1 MQHDVNSPAKTVVGT
16 PVYMAPEIILAAK
29 HYDAKV
35 SQQTHCRFL
44 HGVLRASA
52 PRRCCIGSSL
62 PVMTTSSAPLV
73 RCQQLAATAFDH
85 LPVPPCL
92 HVLLA

>member
-35 SQQTHCRFL
+35 SQLTHYCFL
-44 HGVLRASA
+44 HAVLRVSA
-52 PRRCCIGSSL
+52 PQHCCIGSSL
-62 PVMTTSSAPLV
+62 PVMTTPQHHLSAANSLLPP
-73 RCQQLAATAFDH
+73 H
-85 LPVPPCL
+85 LITCL
-92 HVLLA
+92 CLCHHVLLA

>member
-35 SQQTHCRFL
+35 SQQTLLLSAYCFESQRTMALL
-44 HGVLRASA
+44 HL
-52 PRRCCIGSSL
+52 
-62 PVMTTSSAPLV
+62 
-73 RCQQLAATAFDH
+73 
-85 LPVPPCL
+85 
-92 HVLLA
+92 